1 MIKARSLN
9 KVHDISGRTQMTKK
23 MNVYSGSNLISL
35 TLNDSFKTGVYI
47 VEVNNG
53 TDSQIAKFVKQ

>member
-1 MIKARSLN
+1 MS
-9 KVHDISGRTQMTKK
+9 
-23 MNVYSGSNLISL
+23 VYAGSNLISL
-35 TLNDSFKTGVYI
+35 SLNSNFKTGVYI